1 MMHGTQTY
9 ISSCVQP
16 QHYLNFALTE
26 VAFFPGRAG
35 GQGPTDAGLTSAQFS
50 LAYERH
56 ERVGKISAANASHKT
71 PRARCLFLP
80 EIPPVIDVA
89 VLCKEGACSA
99 DTPCGKPPWLD

>member
-16 QHYLNFALTE
+16 QHYLNFSLTE
-26 VAFFPGRAG
+26 VAVFPGRAG

-71 PRARCLFLP
+71 LVPGASSCQEPRPSLMCRALQGRRLLSRYS
-80 EIPPVIDVA
+80 
-89 VLCKEGACSA
+89 L
-99 DTPCGKPPWLD
+99 